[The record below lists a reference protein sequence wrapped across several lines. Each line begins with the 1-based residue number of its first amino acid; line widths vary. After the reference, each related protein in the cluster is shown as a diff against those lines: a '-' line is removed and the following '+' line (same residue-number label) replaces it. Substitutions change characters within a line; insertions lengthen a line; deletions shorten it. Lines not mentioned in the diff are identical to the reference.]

1 MLQITARPQFRHSGT
16 LLGPTRDP
24 REQRFYEADVVI
36 DLRGCEFIWPAAVL
50 WCVVYPILVRTRGS
64 KCRVLVPEDTGV
76 CIHLKSLG
84 VFELLQNHG
93 VEVDDRGIDYRPMPQ
108 VVLPVTGFNS
118 ANEVEQFAD
127 QALERLST
135 SGLGA
140 INLRPLVS
148 ETFAELGLNAV
159 QHAESPVGGFGLIQ
173 FFDSTRGSRFVC
185 TVADGGV
192 GIRRSLERNPDLRSR
207 VFYDWDA
214 IELSVRERVSGTGNA
229 HRGIGLYGV
238 AEDMRAGNRSLI
250 IHSGIGLLQIGEDIQ
265 MQAKRSKL
273 FPGTLVSASIPT

>member
-1 MLQITARPQFRHSGT
+1 MLQITARPQFRHAGT

-24 REQRFYEADVVI
+24 REQRFHEADVVI
-36 DLRGCEFIWPAAVL
+36 DLRECEFIWPAAVL

-64 KCRVLVPEDTGV
+64 ECRVLVPEDTGV

-84 VFELLQNHG
+84 VFELLQNQG
-93 VEVDDRGIDYRPMPQ
+93 VEVDDRGIDYRPMPK

-118 ANEVEQFAD
+118 IDEVEHFAN
-127 QALERLST
+127 QALDRLSE

-159 QHAESPVGGFGLIQ
+159 QHAESPIGGFGLIQ
-173 FFDSTRGSRFVC
+173 FSEAARGSRFVC
-185 TVADGGV
+185 TVADAGI
-192 GIRRSLERNPDLRSR
+192 GIRRSLERNPDLRPR

-214 IELSVRERVSGTGNA
+214 IELAVRERVSGTGNA

-238 AEDMRAGNRSLI
+238 AEDMRSGNRSLI
-250 IHSGIGLLQIGEDIQ
+250 IHSGIGALEIGEDVQ
-265 MQAKRSKL
+265 MQAKRTRLS
-273 FPGTLVSASIPT
+273 PGTLVSASLPS